1 MPNLV
6 YWNVD
11 ARQAHFAAAPHIPH
25 VFYVS
30 GASANMMKHIMESN
44 LQHLNAEDFM
54 MTALQP
60 FLGTVVEWYREDVA

>member
-1 MPNLV
+1 MHGAELS
-6 YWNVD
+6 
-11 ARQAHFAAAPHIPH
+11 H

-30 GASANMMKHIMESN
+30 DASTNMMKHIMEST
-44 LQHLNAEDFM
+44 LQHLNAKDFM